1 MRMTSTGSY
10 VLIFSSQWVDWEGS
24 GSVALLEEVCHRGS
38 SKDHLGDKLERI
50 WDLRR
55 EAVINTYQ
63 LIILGVTLDKNNEFS

>member
-1 MRMTSTGSY
+1 M
-10 VLIFSSQWVDWEGS
+10 
-24 GSVALLEEVCHRGS
+24 ALLEEACHRGS